1 MGVATNKKVPSA
13 SANAKDK
20 SDRATSEQV
29 LDPRTRLILFKMIG
43 RGLIQEV
50 NGCVS
55 TGKEV
60 RARPAHLAPGSHTSQ
75 ANVYHALAPDGAHLA
90 LKIFKTSILV
100 FKDRDKYVAGEYR
113 FRRGYN
119 RHNPRKMVRLWA
131 EKEMRNLKRLVA
143 AGLPAPT
150 PIEVRENVL
159 VMSFLGDA
167 QGWCVPIFPSRAYA
181 IAPLMFSDRASPRL
195 KDAEIAPEAAPA
207 LYAQLVRAVR
217 TMFHACRLVHADL
230 SEYNV
235 LLHAGAA
242 HVIDVSQ
249 AVEHDHPHAFDF
261 LRADGARRCFEFVV
275 RADVCV
281 PEDGGDEAR
290 ALERWIA
297 ETPQGEER
305 EQDDEVFLKSYI
317 PRTLNEVF
325 DPERDV
331 EKLGKGEGDKLI
343 YADTIGLVAPGETK
357 ADTAAEPKAVR
368 FEGAEDEDGE
378 GEGSG
383 GDNDDDGSE
392 DEEEED
398 PFKPKPARGHRNEDK
413 DAKKVHI
420 VSHSRLPMLTAPA
433 GTEAGRQSRSTRTAK
448 DEDAQGGEEE
458 EDQEHRPR
466 LRIAMHVLR
475 ATIK

>member
-1 MGVATNKKVPSA
+1 
-13 SANAKDK
+13 
-20 SDRATSEQV
+20 
-29 LDPRTRLILFKMIG
+29 
-43 RGLIQEV
+43 
-50 NGCVS
+50 
-55 TGKEV
+55 
-60 RARPAHLAPGSHTSQ
+60 
-75 ANVYHALAPDGAHLA
+75 
-90 LKIFKTSILV
+90 
-100 FKDRDKYVAGEYR
+100 
-113 FRRGYN
+113 
-119 RHNPRKMVRLWA
+119 
-131 EKEMRNLKRLVA
+131 
-143 AGLPAPT
+143 
-150 PIEVRENVL
+150 
-159 VMSFLGDA
+159 
-167 QGWCVPIFPSRAYA
+167 
-181 IAPLMFSDRASPRL
+181 
-195 KDAEIAPEAAPA
+195 
-207 LYAQLVRAVR
+207 
-217 TMFHACRLVHADL
+217 MFHACRLVHADL

-261 LRADGARRCFEFVV
+261 LRADVRNLEAFFARTGARGLGARRCFEFVV
-275 RADVCV
+275 RADVCA
-281 PEDGGDEAR
+281 PEDEGDEAR

-357 ADTAAEPKAVR
+357 VDSAAEPKAVR
-368 FEGAEDEDGE
+368 FEGAEDEGGE

-383 GDNDDDGSE
+383 GDDDDDGSE
-392 DEEEED
+392 DGEEED

-413 DAKKVHI
+413 DAKKVHLI
-420 VSHSRLPMLTAPA
+420 YHSGLAMLTAPA
-433 GTEAGRQSRSTRTAK
+433 GTQAGCQSRSTRTAE

-466 LRIAMHVLR
+466 LRIAMDVLR